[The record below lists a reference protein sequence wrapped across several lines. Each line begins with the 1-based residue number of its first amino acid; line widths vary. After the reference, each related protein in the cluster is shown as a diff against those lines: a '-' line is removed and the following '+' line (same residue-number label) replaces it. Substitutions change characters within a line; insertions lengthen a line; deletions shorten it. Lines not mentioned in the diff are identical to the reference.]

1 MSFNIS
7 ELTSKECYL
16 MISKSDKEEE
26 NSLIEDNNNNKNVYN
41 YIIGV
46 IKFYIIFYYLYII

>member
-16 MISKSDKEEE
+16 MISKNDKEEE
-26 NSLIEDNNNNKNVYN
+26 NSIIEDNNNNKNAYN
-41 YIIGV
+41 FIIGV
-46 IKFYIIFYYLYII
+46 IKFYIILY

>member
-7 ELTSKECYL
+7 ELTSKEYYL

-26 NSLIEDNNNNKNVYN
+26 NSLIEDNNNNNVYN
-41 YIIGV
+41 FIIGV
-46 IKFYIIFYYLYII
+46 IKFYIILY